1 MLRRSRMYEKIA
13 PQATQN
19 IKKNFLVLFDICLLD
34 VAASLLLSRQ
44 PLSIHGDGLHAW
56 RRSGQSYEQLWC
68 SWKVGQILLCWS
80 CSCPQCYPLH
90 GLCSQVGGV
99 VLVLCLLCI
108 YCFCEPCISK
118 LNNGWVFFFK
128 KHTCPL

>member
-56 RRSGQSYEQLWC
+56 RRSGQSYEQL
-68 SWKVGQILLCWS
+68 
-80 CSCPQCYPLH
+80 
-90 GLCSQVGGV
+90 
-99 VLVLCLLCI
+99 
-108 YCFCEPCISK
+108 
-118 LNNGWVFFFK
+118 
-128 KHTCPL
+128 